1 MDDYVPP
8 AVILLN
14 GIDLQ
19 NEFDVVLNNLVLA
32 FPKGKITPDVSSN
45 IVSTQ
50 TYADDYIFAQKAM
63 FKLQEDYFLYKNS
76 ILKNSEE
83 VLIKIKKLDDQ
94 IDALDNENKVLKDK
108 LFSLKSSSYSAA
120 GMLDDSKLSRNQLL
134 LGNIFLFIIVSSV
147 GYIYYKKTTG
157 NS

>member
-19 NEFDVVLNNLVLA
+19 NEFDVTLNELVLT
-32 FPKGKITPDVSSN
+32 FPNGKFSPDVSSN
-45 IVSTQ
+45 NISSQ
-50 TYADDYIFAQKAM
+50 TYGDDYNLAQNKM
-63 FKLQEDYFLYKNS
+63 LQLQEDYFMYKNT
-76 ILKNSEE
+76 ILKNSQE
-83 VLIKIKKLDDQ
+83 VIMNIKMLDSQ
-94 IDALDNENKVLKDK
+94 IDELDIEHKVLKDK
-108 LFSLKSSSYSAA
+108 LFNLKSSSYSAA
-120 GMLDDSKLSRNQLL
+120 GMLDDSKLTRNQLL

-147 GYIYYKKTTG
+147 GYIYYKKNTG